1 MRRRTRY
8 VTTLNAAPIPTSN
21 YLLTQDQMDHR
32 KSSQTTLPCLPLL
45 QSRHP
50 HVQYASLHSAENGQ
64 PRRYI
69 ELKGILE
76 IDIKSKT
83 CKVDYNMMLPFDY
96 PRSPPFVR
104 IVNRNP
110 DYTVDPFYQ
119 SLKSKTDPSSYV
131 LNDKLASVK
140 GWQPSSSLVHHDLC
154 R

>member
-1 MRRRTRY
+1 
-8 VTTLNAAPIPTSN
+8 V
-21 YLLTQDQMDHR
+21 DHR
-32 KSSQTTLPCLPLL
+32 ERRQAALPRLPLL

-50 HVQYASLHSAENGQ
+50 HVQYPSPHAAENGQ
-64 PRRYI
+64 SRRYI

-76 IDIKSKT
+76 VDIKGKT
-83 CKVDYNMMLPFDY
+83 CKVDYNMMLPSDY

-110 DYTVDPFYQ
+110 DYAVDSYYQ

-131 LNDKLASVK
+131 LNEKLTSVK
-140 GWQPSSSLVHHDLC
+140 GWQQSSSLVLLWRC

>member
-1 MRRRTRY
+1 
-8 VTTLNAAPIPTSN
+8 
-21 YLLTQDQMDHR
+21 MDHR
-32 KSSQTTLPCLPLL
+32 KGSQTALPRLPLL
-45 QSRHP
+45 QPRHP
-50 HVQYASLHSAENGQ
+50 HVQYSLPHAAENGQ

-76 IDIKSKT
+76 VDIKSKT
-83 CKVDYNMMLPFDY
+83 CKVDYNMMLPSDY

-110 DYTVDPFYQ
+110 DYAVDPHYQ

-131 LNDKLASVK
+131 LNDKLVSVK
-140 GWQPSSSLVHHDLC
+140 GWQPSSSLVRLWRC